1 MREGYG
7 YRPGSGLEQKL
18 VTDTKR
24 IMLIDDNR
32 DIGLSFRIVL
42 EHYYES
48 NLKVDSFTDPLTA
61 LDNFETGLY
70 DLVMIDTVMPGMNGF
85 EVYRRLKELDSKVMV
100 CFLVPGV
107 LYEDATRRL
116 FPELDES
123 NFIQIP
129 VANEAL
135 VRKVGQVLS
144 HLSQSL

>member
-7 YRPGSGLEQKL
+7 YRLGNGLGHKL

-24 IMLIDDNR
+24 IMLIDNNR
-32 DIGLSFRIVL
+32 DIGLSFKIVL

-48 NLKVDSFTDPLTA
+48 SLKVDSFTDPLTA

-70 DLVMIDTVMPGMNGF
+70 DLVIIDTVMPDMNGF
-85 EVYRRLKELDSKVMV
+85 EVYRRLKELDGKVKV

-116 FPELDES
+116 FPELNES

-129 VANEAL
+129 VANEPL
-135 VRKVGQVLS
+135 VRKVGEALS
-144 HLSQSL
+144 YFR

>member
-1 MREGYG
+1 MREGHG
-7 YRPGSGLEQKL
+7 YRFGNGIGQKL

-24 IMLIDDNR
+24 IILIDDNR
-32 DIGLSFRIVL
+32 DVGLSFKVVL

-48 NLKVDSFTDPLTA
+48 SLKVDSFTDPLTA

-70 DLVMIDTVMPGMNGF
+70 DLVIIDTVMPDMNGF
-85 EVYRRLKELDSKVMV
+85 EVYRRLKELDKKVKV
-100 CFLVPGV
+100 CFLVPGK

-123 NFIQIP
+123 SFIQIP

-135 VRKVGQVLS
+135 VRKVREVLC
-144 HLSQSL
+144 

>member
-7 YRPGSGLEQKL
+7 YRFGNGLGQKL

-32 DIGLSFRIVL
+32 DVGLSLKVVL

-48 NLKVDSFTDPLTA
+48 SLKVDSFTDPLTA
-61 LDNFETGLY
+61 LGNFETGLY
-70 DLVMIDTVMPGMNGF
+70 DLVIIDTVMPDMNGF
-85 EVYRRLKELDSKVMV
+85 EVYRRLKELDKKVKV
-100 CFLVPGV
+100 CFLVPGK

-116 FPELDES
+116 FPELDKS
-123 NFIQIP
+123 SFIQIP

-135 VRKVGQVLS
+135 VRKVGQVLA
-144 HLSQSL
+144 

>member
-7 YRPGSGLEQKL
+7 YRFGNGSGQKL

-32 DIGLSFRIVL
+32 DVGLSFKVVL

-48 NLKVDSFTDPLTA
+48 RFKVDSFTDPLTA

-70 DLVMIDTVMPGMNGF
+70 DLVMIDTVMPDMNGF
-85 EVYRRLKELDSKVMV
+85 EVYRRLRELDKKVKV
-100 CFLVPGV
+100 YFLVPGK

-129 VANEAL
+129 VANEDL
-135 VRKVGQVLS
+135 VRKVREVLC
-144 HLSQSL
+144 

>member
-7 YRPGSGLEQKL
+7 YRFGNGIGQKL

-24 IMLIDDNR
+24 IILIDDNR
-32 DIGLSFRIVL
+32 DVGLSFKVVL

-48 NLKVDSFTDPLTA
+48 SLKVDSFTDPLTA

-70 DLVMIDTVMPGMNGF
+70 DLVIIDTVMPDMNGF
-85 EVYRRLKELDSKVMV
+85 EVYRRLKELDKKVKV
-100 CFLVPGV
+100 CFLVPGK

-123 NFIQIP
+123 SFIQIP

-135 VRKVGQVLS
+135 VRKVREVLC
-144 HLSQSL
+144 

>member
-7 YRPGSGLEQKL
+7 YRFGNGLGQKL

-32 DIGLSFRIVL
+32 DVGLSFKVVL

-48 NLKVDSFTDPLTA
+48 RLKVDSFTDPLTA
-61 LDNFETGLY
+61 LDNFGAGLY
-70 DLVMIDTVMPGMNGF
+70 DLVIIDTVMPEMNGF
-85 EVYRRLKELDSKVMV
+85 EVYRKLKELDKKVKV
-100 CFLVPGV
+100 CFLVSGK

-123 NFIQIP
+123 SFIQIP

-135 VRKVGQVLS
+135 VMKVREVLC
-144 HLSQSL
+144 

>member
-7 YRPGSGLEQKL
+7 YRFGNGSGQKL

-32 DIGLSFRIVL
+32 DVGLSFKVVL

-48 NLKVDSFTDPLTA
+48 TLKVDSFTDPTSA

-70 DLVMIDTVMPGMNGF
+70 DLVIIDTVMPGMNGF
-85 EVYRRLKELDSKVMV
+85 EVYRRLKELDKKVKV
-100 CFLVPGV
+100 CFLVPGK

-123 NFIQIP
+123 SFIQIP
-129 VANEAL
+129 VANEVL
-135 VRKVGQVLS
+135 VRKVREVLC
-144 HLSQSL
+144 

>member
-7 YRPGSGLEQKL
+7 YRFGNRLGQKL

-32 DIGLSFRIVL
+32 DIGLSLKIVL

-48 NLKVDSFTDPLTA
+48 SLKVDSFTDPLTA
-61 LDNFETGLY
+61 LDNFETELY
-70 DLVMIDTVMPGMNGF
+70 DLVIIDTVMPGMTGF
-85 EVYRRLKELDSKVMV
+85 EVYRRLKELDSKVKV
-100 CFLVPGV
+100 CFLVPGK

-123 NFIQIP
+123 SFIQIP
-129 VANEAL
+129 IANEAL
-135 VRKVGQVLS
+135 VGRVREVLC
-144 HLSQSL
+144 

>member
-7 YRPGSGLEQKL
+7 YRFGNGLGQKL

-24 IMLIDDNR
+24 IMLIDDNC
-32 DIGLSFRIVL
+32 DIGLSLKIVL

-48 NLKVDSFTDPLTA
+48 TLKVDTFTDPTSA

-70 DLVMIDTVMPGMNGF
+70 DLVIIDTVMPDMNGF
-85 EVYRRLKELDSKVMV
+85 EVYRRLKELDSKVKV
-100 CFLVPGV
+100 CFLVPGK

-123 NFIQIP
+123 SFIQIP

-135 VRKVGQVLS
+135 VRKVREVLC
-144 HLSQSL
+144 

>member
-7 YRPGSGLEQKL
+7 YRFGNGSGQKL

-32 DIGLSFRIVL
+32 DVGLSFKVVL

-48 NLKVDSFTDPLTA
+48 TLKVDSFTDPTSA

-70 DLVMIDTVMPGMNGF
+70 DLVIIDTVMPGMNGS
-85 EVYRRLKELDSKVMV
+85 EVYRRLKELDKKVTV
-100 CFLVPGV
+100 CFLVPGK

-123 NFIQIP
+123 SFIQIP

-135 VRKVGQVLS
+135 VRKVREVLC
-144 HLSQSL
+144 

>member
-7 YRPGSGLEQKL
+7 YRFGNGLGQKL

-32 DIGLSFRIVL
+32 DVGLSFKVVL

-48 NLKVDSFTDPLTA
+48 RLKVDSFTDPLTA

-70 DLVMIDTVMPGMNGF
+70 DLVMIDTVMPDMNGF
-85 EVYRRLKELDSKVMV
+85 EVYRRLRELDKKVKV
-100 CFLVPGV
+100 YFLVPGK

-129 VANEAL
+129 VANEDL
-135 VRKVGQVLS
+135 VRKVREVLC
-144 HLSQSL
+144 

>member
-7 YRPGSGLEQKL
+7 YRLGNGLGHKL

-32 DIGLSFRIVL
+32 DIGLSFKIVL

-48 NLKVDSFTDPLTA
+48 SLKVDSFTDPLTA

-70 DLVMIDTVMPGMNGF
+70 DLVIIDTVMPDMNGF
-85 EVYRRLKELDSKVMV
+85 EVYRRLKELDGKVKV

-116 FPELDES
+116 FPELDKS
-123 NFIQIP
+123 SFIQIP
-129 VANEAL
+129 VANEPL
-135 VRKVGQVLS
+135 VRKVGEALS
-144 HLSQSL
+144 YFR

>member
-7 YRPGSGLEQKL
+7 YRLGNGLGQKL

-24 IMLIDDNR
+24 IMLIDDNH
-32 DIGLSFRIVL
+32 DIGLSLKIVL

-48 NLKVDSFTDPLTA
+48 SIKVDSFTDPLTA

-70 DLVMIDTVMPGMNGF
+70 DLVMIDTVMPDMNGF
-85 EVYRRLKELDSKVMV
+85 EVYRRLRELDKKVKV
-100 CFLVPGV
+100 YFLVPGK

-123 NFIQIP
+123 SFIQIP

-135 VRKVGQVLS
+135 VRKVREVLC
-144 HLSQSL
+144 

>member
-7 YRPGSGLEQKL
+7 YRFGNGLGQKL

-24 IMLIDDNR
+24 IMLIDDNC
-32 DIGLSFRIVL
+32 DVGLSLKVVL

-48 NLKVDSFTDPLTA
+48 SLKVDSFTDPLTA

-70 DLVMIDTVMPGMNGF
+70 DLVIIDTVMPDMNGF
-85 EVYRRLKELDSKVMV
+85 EVYRRLKELDREVKV
-100 CFLVPGV
+100 CFLVPGK

-123 NFIQIP
+123 SFIQIP

-135 VRKVGQVLS
+135 VRKVREVLC
-144 HLSQSL
+144 

>member
-1 MREGYG
+1 MKEGYG
-7 YRPGSGLEQKL
+7 YRFGRGLAQKL

-32 DIGLSFRIVL
+32 DVGLSFKIVL

-48 NLKVDSFTDPLTA
+48 RLKVDTFTDPRSA
-61 LDNFETGLY
+61 LDNFRTGIY
-70 DLVMIDTVMPGMNGF
+70 DLVIIDTVMPDMNGI
-85 EVYRRLKELDSKVMV
+85 EVYRRLKELDSKVKV
-100 CFLVPGV
+100 CFLVPGK

-123 NFIQIP
+123 SFIQIP

-135 VRKVGQVLS
+135 VRKVREVLC
-144 HLSQSL
+144 

>member
-7 YRPGSGLEQKL
+7 YRFGNGLGQKL

-32 DIGLSFRIVL
+32 DVGLSFKIVL

-48 NLKVDSFTDPLTA
+48 RLKVDTFTNPTSA

-70 DLVMIDTVMPGMNGF
+70 DLVIIETVMPGMNGF
-85 EVYRRLKELDSKVMV
+85 EVYRKLKELDKKVKV
-100 CFLVPGV
+100 CFLVSGK

-116 FPELDES
+116 FPELNES

-129 VANEAL
+129 IANEDFVRIVGEAL
-135 VRKVGQVLS
+135 SYLG
-144 HLSQSL
+144 

>member
-7 YRPGSGLEQKL
+7 YRFGNRLGQKL

-32 DIGLSFRIVL
+32 DIGLSLKIVL

-48 NLKVDSFTDPLTA
+48 SLKVDSFTDPLTA
-61 LDNFETGLY
+61 LDNFETELY
-70 DLVMIDTVMPGMNGF
+70 DLVIIDTVMPGMTGF
-85 EVYRRLKELDSKVMV
+85 EVYRRLKELDSKVKV
-100 CFLVPGV
+100 CFLVPGK

-116 FPELDES
+116 FTELNES

-135 VRKVGQVLS
+135 VRKVEQVLGY
-144 HLSQSL
+144 LR

>member
-7 YRPGSGLEQKL
+7 YRFGNGLGQKL

-32 DIGLSFRIVL
+32 DVGLSFRIVL

-48 NLKVDSFTDPLTA
+48 RLKVDTFTNPTSA
-61 LDNFETGLY
+61 LDNFGAGLY
-70 DLVMIDTVMPGMNGF
+70 DLVIIDTVMPEMNGF
-85 EVYRRLKELDSKVMV
+85 EVYRRWKELDKKVKV
-100 CFLVPGV
+100 YFLVPGK

-116 FPELDES
+116 FPDLNES

-129 VANEAL
+129 IANGDF
-135 VRKVGQVLS
+135 VRKVGEALS
-144 HLSQSL
+144 Y

>member
-7 YRPGSGLEQKL
+7 YRFGNGSGQKL

-32 DIGLSFRIVL
+32 DVGLSFKVVL

-48 NLKVDSFTDPLTA
+48 RLKVDSFTDPLTA
-61 LDNFETGLY
+61 LDNFGAGLY
-70 DLVMIDTVMPGMNGF
+70 DLVIIDTVMPEMNGF
-85 EVYRRLKELDSKVMV
+85 EVYRKLKELDKKVKV
-100 CFLVPGV
+100 CFLVSGK

-123 NFIQIP
+123 SFIQIP

-135 VRKVGQVLS
+135 VRKVREVLC
-144 HLSQSL
+144 

>member
-48 NLKVDSFTDPLTA
+48 SLKVDSFTDPLTA

-123 NFIQIP
+123 SFIQIP
-129 VANEAL
+129 VANEPL
-135 VRKVGQVLS
+135 VRKVGEALS
-144 HLSQSL
+144 YFR